1 MRFMRTLILVTLP
14 LLYLSICSQAQNK
27 VLDSLEK
34 SYQLCLDKGAH
45 KYQCA
50 LQYYAQ
56 LNLLLDSTYRQICN
70 SMDSSGVRHL
80 RLDQQAWLEKKDGF
94 FKKMDE
100 RVEKLSKKTMDG
112 LDDEMISTDN
122 KAAYIK
128 ERLLELL
135 SSKAFANIKTAEQEQ

>member
-1 MRFMRTLILVTLP
+1 MRFLRTLILVVLP
-14 LLYLSICSQAQNK
+14 LCYLPVILAAQNK
-27 VLDSLEK
+27 VLDSLER
-34 SYQLCLDKGAH
+34 SYQLCLDKGEH

-50 LQYYAQ
+50 LTYYTQ
-56 LNLLLDSTYRQICN
+56 LNSLLDTVYLQLCN
-70 SMDSSGVRHL
+70 NMDSNGVRHL
-80 RLDQQAWLEKKDGF
+80 RLDQQAWLEKKELF

-100 RVEKLSKKTMDG
+100 RVVKLSKKTMDG

-135 SSKAFANIKTAEQEQ
+135 SSKNFANIKQ